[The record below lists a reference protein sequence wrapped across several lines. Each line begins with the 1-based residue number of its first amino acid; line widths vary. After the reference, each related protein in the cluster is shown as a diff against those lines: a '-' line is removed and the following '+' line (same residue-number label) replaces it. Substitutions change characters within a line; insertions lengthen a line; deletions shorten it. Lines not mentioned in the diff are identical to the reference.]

1 MHSPCGELS
10 FSQNPDK
17 NVLFR
22 LLTTPVKLSRGC
34 DLQIAIALVGGL
46 PPFIVLPR
54 RGLVGNLESLKHQ
67 KKLEVYHGSLSS
79 RERSEQWWNKDKR
92 ST

>member
-1 MHSPCGELS
+1 MSLP
-10 FSQNPDK
+10 K
-17 NVLFR
+17 
-22 LLTTPVKLSRGC
+22 GC
-34 DLQIAIALVGGL
+34 PIASINE
-46 PPFIVLPR
+46 LPR
-54 RGLVGNLESLKHQ
+54 RGLLGNLESLKHQ